1 MGGRGCPTVHS
12 TGPGPQGKPPSGQW
26 PQSSH
31 GGPTGGPHPV
41 CGLGDGEPTGRYHRI
56 SVNLDNLKV
65 DIGR

>member
-1 MGGRGCPTVHS
+1 M
-12 TGPGPQGKPPSGQW
+12 PPSGQW

-31 GGPTGGPHPV
+31 GGPTGEPHPV

>member
-1 MGGRGCPTVHS
+1 M
-12 TGPGPQGKPPSGQW
+12 PPSGQW

-56 SVNLDNLKV
+56 RVNLDNLKA